1 MNIKRNLTKTVVP
14 ENHPGFLGAGHTAR
28 PVVSGGFKATDP
40 FIMLMDDIID
50 KKDTKPVGGPHPH
63 AGFET
68 VTLILEGELGDGQEQ
83 LKSGDLQLMTAG
95 SGIEHAEI
103 IDKPGYIRILQ
114 LWLDLPR
121 KNRQATP
128 RVQDIAADRVPTVEE
143 QGVKIRVYSGQL
155 AGTTSPVQNYTPLII
170 ADIALE
176 ADTPYTLQIPANFN
190 TFLYVLDGSVQVG
203 EEQKQLQKDQ
213 VGWLDLYQE
222 EKSSELLLKAG
233 ETGARLVLY
242 GGKPTGDSIVS
253 HGPFIADSTEDINR
267 LYREY
272 RQGKMIHII
281 DVPATQ
287 KIRW

>member
-1 MNIKRNLTKTVVP
+1 MNLKRNLIKTVVP

-143 QGVKIRVYSGQL
+143 RGVKIRVYSGQL
-155 AGTTSPVQNYTPLII
+155 AGTASPVQNYTPLII

-203 EEQKQLQKDQ
+203 DKQEQLQKDQ
-213 VGWLDLYQE
+213 VGWLDRYQE

-233 ETGARLVLY
+233 KAGARLVLY

-272 RQGKMIHII
+272 RQGKMIHITE
-281 DVPATQ
+281 VPAEQ